1 MVCFHVHEFDVH
13 DHVHDSYQHVFL
25 AFILQKS
32 GKRNDQNI
40 QLWMKTQ
47 IVITD
52 FVVINVDNRV

>member
-1 MVCFHVHEFDVH
+1 VGNTKDVFTLKMVCFHVHEFDVH

-40 QLWMKTQ
+40 QL
-47 IVITD
+47 
-52 FVVINVDNRV
+52 